1 MKQLSGLD
9 ELLLAYEQNH
19 QCMHVAALGIYDPSS
34 VPGGHVRFRDIISHF
49 RTRLDVAPVFRRRL
63 VETPMGIDRAYWI
76 DKGDVDLEYHV
87 RHIALPHPGDW
98 RQLCIQVAR
107 IHSRPLDRS
116 KPLWEAYVI
125 EGLNRVEG
133 VPQGSFAVYVKFH
146 SAGVEGESSAHMLR
160 ALHSMIASS
169 ESYSTMSP
177 VVVDREPTSVELYAR
192 AVVNTV
198 TRIPRF
204 GRAAVSVALRLVG
217 ATAESLRAPVDQS
230 RRKGL
235 LGALGVPKRAPIT
248 QFRDKVSS
256 HRAIEC
262 VGLPM
267 ESLMVVRKH
276 VDSSTTND
284 LLLTILGGALRSYLS
299 ENRALPDESLIAGV
313 PLAIGN
319 SLPGAGSGSN
329 LGIARVPLHT
339 EMIDPIERLRA
350 IQRDGRRARASA
362 NVFNRDVAKLLVE
375 ELPTAASE
383 ALIRRGLVGSMN
395 IVVGDVRGP
404 EVPLY
409 LAGAR
414 LAQFCPLGFV
424 VDGMGLSISAL
435 SYGGTLWVGVVSCR
449 DMMPIPDVFARHL
462 KASFDSLLR
471 ATEKVAS
478 RDRSTVTAV
487 PRRRLPSRT
496 RATPKAKAALAHA
509 KSETEVQ
516 IPADSNEHVLIDE
529 TTYKVPRSLN

>member
-34 VPGGHVRFRDIISHF
+34 VPGGHVRFRDIIAHF

-63 VETPMGIDRAYWI
+63 VATPLGVDRAYWI
-76 DKGDVDLEYHV
+76 DEGDIDLEYHV

-107 IHSRPLDRS
+107 LHSRPLDRS

-133 VPQGSFAVYVKFH
+133 VPKGSFAVYVKFH

-160 ALHSMIASS
+160 ALHSMIAAS
-169 ESYSTMSP
+169 ESYSTVAP
-177 VVVDREPTSVELYAR
+177 LLVDREPTAIELYAR
-192 AVVNTV
+192 AVVNTA
-198 TRIPRF
+198 TRIPRL
-204 GRAAVSVALRLVG
+204 GKAAVSVAIRLAG
-217 ATAESLRAPVDQS
+217 ATAESMRGPVDTL
-230 RRKGL
+230 RRSGF
-235 LGALGVPKRAPIT
+235 LGVLGVPKRAPVT
-248 QFRDKVSS
+248 QFRDKVTS

-262 VGLPM
+262 VGLSM
-267 ESLMVVRKH
+267 ESLQVVRKH
-276 VDSSTTND
+276 VENSATND

-299 ENRALPDESLIAGV
+299 ESRALPEESLVAGV
-313 PLAIGN
+313 PLTVGN
-319 SLPGAGSGSN
+319 SLPGAGAGGN

-339 EMIDPIERLRA
+339 EMADPVERLRA
-350 IQRDGRRARASA
+350 IQRDGRRARLSA
-362 NVFNRDVAKLLVE
+362 NVFTRDVAKLLVE
-375 ELPTAASE
+375 ELPTMASL
-383 ALIRRGLVGSMN
+383 ALTRRFLVGSMN
-395 IVVGDVRGP
+395 MVVGDVRGP

-424 VDGMGLSISAL
+424 VEGMGLSVSAL

-449 DMMPIPDVFARHL
+449 DMMSAPDVFARHIRASFDALL
-462 KASFDSLLR
+462 KAS
-471 ATEKVAS
+471 EKVAAK
-478 RDRSTVTAV
+478 DRSKLPATARRRAPSTRARNALKGGSGTHGIASAVSTVTSESADRAAGESEYTV
-487 PRRRLPSRT
+487 SRT
-496 RATPKAKAALAHA
+496 M
-509 KSETEVQ
+509 
-516 IPADSNEHVLIDE
+516 N
-529 TTYKVPRSLN
+529 